1 MIVGTKHSVI
11 NLLAYRWE
19 LFENLLEIFY
29 TKLLAENYNFDII
42 DVTDELEYVKCIANT
57 SLKLLRQTPYEFA
70 NRVPRLPFPKLTKS
84 KRTNKIQL
92 QKPIGFIM
100 PNSEWEEPDAYG
112 TVDPRETYE
121 LLRQSWENMVS
132 NAQSALSDIGV
143 FVTSQFPEFD
153 EIMEGAEQE
162 ENNSEDINS
171 LKAEHL
177 EHALELLPFSFTL
190 HASKFLYNFTEHIH
204 QPPEWAYVF
213 YVEPKSSKLDSVKSK
228 WENVGY
234 KTPIKR
240 KSVYKWLNLP
250 PNIKFNCE
258 LILVK
263 NVKLTLQPNRIRRKS
278 CF

>member
-29 TKLLAENYNFDII
+29 AKLLAENYNFDTI
-42 DVTDELEYVKCIANT
+42 DVTDELKYVKYIANT
-57 SLKLLRQTPYEFA
+57 SLKLLCRTPYEFA

-121 LLRQSWENMVS
+121 LLRQSWENMLN
-132 NAQSALSDIGV
+132 NAQSTLSDIGI
-143 FVTSQFPEFD
+143 FIAAQFPEFD

-177 EHALELLPFSFTL
+177 EHALELLPFSFSL
-190 HASKFLYNFTEHIH
+190 HASKFLYNFTEHMH
-204 QPPEWAYVF
+204 LLPEWAYVF
-213 YVEPKSSKLDSVKSK
+213 YMEPKTSKLDSIKSK
-228 WENVGY
+228 WNYISY
-234 KTPIKR
+234 KIYIKR
-240 KSVYKWLNLP
+240 KSVFKWLNLP
-250 PNIKFNCE
+250 SNIEFDCE
-258 LILVK
+258 PVLVK
-263 NVKLTLQPNRIRRKS
+263 NVKLTLLPRRKHES